1 MRKLWPMLLVVFL
14 ISGCTVKVCGDAET
28 QLQTGDGHML
38 ETLVN
43 DQKAEAE
50 VDAKAAGG

>member
-1 MRKLWPMLLVVFL
+1 MRKLWKVLLVVSL
-14 ISGCTVKVCGDAET
+14 ISGCTIKVCGDAET

-50 VDAKAAGG
+50 ASVPLEK